1 LSAKPRNPVKYAA
14 TRVLIAVG
22 AAAVFVVLWGTV
34 AITATPSSE
43 AKKPAAT
50 QEASQPAAAAT
61 VIEKD
66 GWRWNGTEWVRIE
79 QPTAVAVAPPQAPVQ
94 EVRVIERQPI
104 YYYYQIVKDAPSAGT
119 PPAGTTPVPGGKVV
133 TKPAGGGVVT
143 ASQPAPST
151 PAPGEPP
158 PPLPDG
164 SSPFPDASLPPPP
177 AAPPPANPPP
187 ASTPPPA
194 TPPPSPPPPAT
205 PPPPPSAPPPP
216 PPAPTPAPPPKGTK
230 GS

>member
-14 TRVLIAVG
+14 TRAMIAVG

-50 QEASQPAAAAT
+50 EEAVQPAAAAT
-61 VIEKD
+61 AIEKD

-79 QPTAVAVAPPQAPVQ
+79 QPTAAAVAAAPQAPVQ

-104 YYYYQIVKDAPSAGT
+104 YYYYEIIKDGPA
-119 PPAGTTPVPGGKVV
+119 AGTTPVPGGKVV
-133 TKPAGGGVVT
+133 QKPGGGVVT
-143 ASQPAPST
+143 ASRPVPGT

-177 AAPPPANPPP
+177 AVPPPANPPP

-194 TPPPSPPPPAT
+194 APPPSTPPPSTPP

-216 PPAPTPAPPPKGTK
+216 KPTTAPPPKGTK